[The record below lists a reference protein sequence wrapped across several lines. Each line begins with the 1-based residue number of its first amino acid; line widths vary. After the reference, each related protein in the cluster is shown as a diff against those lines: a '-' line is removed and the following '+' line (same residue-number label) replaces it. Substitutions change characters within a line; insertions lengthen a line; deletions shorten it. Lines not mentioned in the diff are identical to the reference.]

1 MGPCCLLGDVGRGQ
15 VQPSG
20 LVVGAAAEHLKRF
33 DARSAQARQKTN
45 GENQLQTATIQKI
58 RKKANSKRSAI
69 PKTKKKTNP
78 EAPEKDQKPKKK
90 LNLPKKKLKSSGV
103 QGQWIMTK
111 GSES

>member
-45 GENQLQTATIQKI
+45 GKSQLQTATIQKI
-58 RKKANSKRSAI
+58 RKKTRNFYFFGGEKSFKEAFNSS
-69 PKTKKKTNP
+69 
-78 EAPEKDQKPKKK
+78 
-90 LNLPKKKLKSSGV
+90 L
-103 QGQWIMTK
+103 
-111 GSES
+111 